1 MNRDKVKLYMASL
14 MLIILVGF
22 LIIWRMTI

>member
-14 MLIILVGF
+14 MLILLVGF